1 MPVIKKARGKIKVLS
16 RHRTPRGMIFLPDEI
31 HEFFTIIERRE
42 CNCNGKRGKLLY
54 KLYKTN
60 KGLIP
65 TTKAIII

>member
-16 RHRTPRGMIFLPDEI
+16 RHRTPRGIIFLPGEI
-31 HEFFTIIERRE
+31 HEYYNIIERRE
-42 CNCNGKRGKLLY
+42 CNCNGKRGKLIY

-65 TTKAIII
+65 TTKATLL

>member
-1 MPVIKKARGKIKVLS
+1 MPVIKKPRGKIKVVS
-16 RHRTPRGMIFLPDEI
+16 RHRTPKGMIFLPDEI
-31 HEFFTIIERRE
+31 HEYFTIIERRE